1 MALKDYVIPEK
12 VIELSGGVSFAVR
25 GLSLPQVT
33 YLLTKHGEKVRDLF
47 GSYQANLEG
56 SNLSL
61 TDMEAIGNVVLL
73 SAPDLAAEII
83 AVAAGEE
90 DAIDVIQRMPFP
102 AQIAALEAV
111 ADLTFDSAGGP
122 KKLWETVIR
131 VCRSLGGFFADLRLS
146 KSGSLRS
153 DAK

>member
-1 MALKDYVIPEK
+1 VALKDYRIPER
-12 VIELSGGVSFAVR
+12 VIELSDGVTFAVR

-33 YLLTKHGEKVRDLF
+33 HILTKYGEQVRNLF
-47 GSYQANLEG
+47 VKYQANVEA

-61 TDMEAIGNVVLL
+61 TDMEAIGNTVLL
-73 SAPDLAAEII
+73 TSPDLAAEII

-90 DAIDVIQRMPFP
+90 DAIDVIKALPFP

-131 VCRSLGGFFADLRLS
+131 VFTGIGSFIADLRQS
-146 KSGSLRS
+146 KSGSLQSGVR
-153 DAK
+153 